1 MVRFEPTIPIYLQV
15 MDEIKAQIVSGK
27 LKPGQQLPSV
37 RELAQNIQVNPNTIA
52 RAYQELERAG
62 IVFTRRGQG
71 TFVRE
76 EEKIPV
82 ILKQE
87 KVQAVLSSFFKEMAS
102 LGVSP
107 KEALS
112 LAKNFSAEGG
122 KSSGVRT
129 DSRKPK

>member
-62 IVFTRRGQG
+62 SSLPAEA
-71 TFVRE
+71 RE
-76 EEKIPV
+76 P
-82 ILKQE
+82 
-87 KVQAVLSSFFKEMAS
+87 LS
-102 LGVSP
+102 
-107 KEALS
+107 
-112 LAKNFSAEGG
+112 G
-122 KSSGVRT
+122 K
-129 DSRKPK
+129 RKKFQ

>member
-1 MVRFEPTIPIYLQV
+1 

-112 LAKNFSAEGG
+112 LARNFSAEGG